1 VDHRAR
7 FSTLNASYEDFL
19 FAPVC
24 EDANGMRLSVISAL
38 ARTNVDPW
46 EEATRLAAMPKAIA
60 EKTLLSIL
68 DLVSGRS
75 WKSPEAAAIAARLVR
90 LLPQSG
96 EAAPMAA
103 AGTVNAAPGIAKVLN
118 LQNNYWWLW
127 VAMALAMSF
136 MTPHHQAG
144 TSSAPAVASESGATS
159 QSTSSTEAPDSRS
172 VPIVLP
178 FVSAFG
184 VCLQHRRIS
193 IMPAHMP
200 PVPPASRHG
209 EKKSPN
215 DKLGKH
221 EHHAN
226 AAEKGETAN
235 IKQNTTNKGFF
246 RGRRLG

>member
-1 VDHRAR
+1 
-7 FSTLNASYEDFL
+7 
-19 FAPVC
+19 
-24 EDANGMRLSVISAL
+24 MRISVISAL

-68 DLVSGRS
+68 ELVTGRS

-96 EAAPMAA
+96 EAAPMAT

-144 TSSAPAVASESGATS
+144 TSSAPAVASESSATS
-159 QSTSSTEAPDSRS
+159 QSTSSTEAPDTLGQSR
-172 VPIVLP
+172 
-178 FVSAFG
+178 
-184 VCLQHRRIS
+184 
-193 IMPAHMP
+193 
-200 PVPPASRHG
+200 
-209 EKKSPN
+209 
-215 DKLGKH
+215 
-221 EHHAN
+221 
-226 AAEKGETAN
+226 
-235 IKQNTTNKGFF
+235 
-246 RGRRLG
+246 